1 MKRLTPYLWM
11 GLVFASL
18 ILSACAGATPAAT
31 QAATTAPAAPAAT
44 TAPAVKVRVATDA
57 TWPPFEIVNES
68 TKQIEGFD
76 IDLMKA
82 IAEKANLDVEF
93 VNVAFDPLL
102 AGIGTCQY
110 DAAISSITITDER
123 KKSMLF
129 SDPYFQA
136 GQIVSVQ
143 AANSAVKS
151 KDDLSGK
158 KVGAQIGTTGA
169 IEAAKIN
176 GAVVKTYDD
185 VGLAFQD
192 LINGQ
197 IDAVIADNPLALGYV
212 GKNSDKIKTVGTVF
226 TEEMYGIAIC
236 KDKADLQTKINQGLA
251 SVKSAGLIDQL
262 TKKWITVGK

>member
-1 MKRLTPYLWM
+1 MKRLSPYIWM
-11 GLVFASL
+11 ALVVAGLV
-18 ILSACAGATPAAT
+18 LSACGGGATPVATQAPAAAT
-31 QAATTAPAAPAAT
+31 QAVTA
-44 TAPAVKVRVATDA
+44 APAVKVRVATDA

-76 IDLMKA
+76 IDLFRG
-82 IAEKANLDVEF
+82 IAQKANLDVEF
-93 VNVAFDPLL
+93 INVAFDPLL

-110 DAAISSITITDER
+110 DAAISAMTITDDR

-129 SDPYFQA
+129 SDPYFEA
-136 GQIVSVQ
+136 GQVVSVQ
-143 AANSAVKS
+143 AANTAVKS

-212 GKNSDKIKTVGTVF
+212 GKNPAKIKTVGTVF

-236 KDKADLQTKINQGLA
+236 KDKTDLQAKINQGLA
-251 SVKSAGLIDQL
+251 AVKSAGLIDEL